1 MGWDMR
7 GISLIIAAALL
18 SAGGASAQTLCD
30 DANTACAGRIDQAC
44 LTRGRVGAGPV
55 GLNDVAA
62 KDDCAAQFSS
72 YRQCLSEVATECARP
87 PSASA
92 SVGRQ
97 QLLR

>member
-1 MGWDMR
+1 MGRDMR

-62 KDDCAAQFSS
+62 KEDCAAQFAS
-72 YRQCLSEVATECARP
+72 YRQCLSDVATECARP
-87 PSASA
+87 SLSRKRGA
-92 SVGRQ
+92 
-97 QLLR
+97 QLLG